1 MNTLTCAGI
10 RATGYP
16 SGDNPGSILPRHDEQ
31 GSLCCCFPFLRKLF
45 SPSAYP
51 RQISAS
57 TSQGGPPAT
66 ETRQRRIS
74 VLSAPISVD
83 ASTIGNLPKKLV
95 QEHRETAA
103 ALSQLLNIRIL
114 RLIQSGAQG
123 AIYQGVDDGNGEFA
137 IKIMTGSVRFRR
149 ELSGLILPEHP
160 NIATVFHLLLYD
172 PDYERYLTISKEK
185 AHLLY
190 RFDPTLRLRAVVSQ
204 LVPGRDLGEALSR
217 WVSPGPRLAMVIVG
231 QLVQALKHCH
241 ANNVLHRDL
250 KPENVLLSPNG
261 EVRLVDF
268 GLADQLHPNGR
279 RYSVIGSPSYVAP
292 EIIYDSNN
300 RFNRLGHSFPLDA
313 WGLGVVLCIALT
325 GTSLDHLLRHKSDKK
340 ILRKVA
346 REGIPNLQH
355 CIYPARLAEMD
366 DQQKKELFFNAVP
379 LRARTEPCLPG
390 LLELVVGLTR
400 KSPPKRLTLAEVEQQ
415 LQQEPLSSVDWHET
429 VEMLQLSRLPATV
442 SVNHAYSNTDC
453 HQSV

>member
-1 MNTLTCAGI
+1 MNNLTCAGI
-10 RATGYP
+10 RAGGYP
-16 SGDNPGSILPRHDEQ
+16 SGDGPASTLPLRDEQ
-31 GSLCCCFPFLRKLF
+31 KCHCCCFPFLRKLF
-45 SPSAYP
+45 LPSAHS

-57 TSQGGPPAT
+57 TSQGWPPAT

-74 VLSAPISVD
+74 VLSAPISAD
-83 ASTIGNLPKKLV
+83 AATISNLPKKLV
-95 QEHRETAA
+95 PEHRETAV

-123 AIYQGVDDGNGEFA
+123 SIYQGVDDGNGEFA
-137 IKIMTGSVRFRR
+137 IKIMIGPMRFRR

-172 PDYERYLTISKEK
+172 PDYERYLTVSKEK

-190 RFDPTLRLRAVVSQ
+190 GFDPALQLRAVVSQ

-241 ANNVLHRDL
+241 DNNVLHRDL

-279 RYSVIGSPSYVAP
+279 RYSVLGSPSYVAP
-292 EIIYDSNN
+292 EVVYDSNH

>member
-1 MNTLTCAGI
+1 MNNLTCAGI
-10 RATGYP
+10 RAAGYP
-16 SGDNPGSILPRHDEQ
+16 SGDNPAGILPRHDEQ
-31 GSLCCCFPFLRKLF
+31 KRFCCCFPFLRKLF
-45 SPSAYP
+45 SPSAHP
-51 RQISAS
+51 RQISES
-57 TSQGGPPAT
+57 TSQEGPPAT

-74 VLSAPISVD
+74 VLSAPISAD
-83 ASTIGNLPKKLV
+83 PATISNLPEKLAAG
-95 QEHRETAA
+95 HRETAA
-103 ALSQLLNIRIL
+103 ALSKLLHIRIL

-123 AIYQGVDDGNGEFA
+123 SIYQGVDDSNGEFA

-172 PDYERYLTISKEK
+172 PDYERHLTVSKEK
-185 AHLLY
+185 AHLMY
-190 RFDPTLRLRAVVSQ
+190 RFDPTLQLRAVVSQ
-204 LVPGRDLGEALSR
+204 LVPGRDLGEALSY

-279 RYSVIGSPSYVAP
+279 RYSVLGSPSYVAP
-292 EIIYDSNN
+292 EIIYDSEH
-300 RFNRLGHSFPLDA
+300 RFNRLGHSFSLDA

-325 GTSLDHLLRHKSDKK
+325 GTSLDRLLRKKGDTK
-340 ILRKVA
+340 ILRRAA
-346 REGIPNLQH
+346 RGGISNLQH
-355 CIYPARLAEMD
+355 CIYPVRLAEMD
-366 DQQKKELFFNAVP
+366 DQQKKELFFNTVP
-379 LRARTEPCLPG
+379 VRARMEPGLSE

-400 KSPPKRLTLAEVEQQ
+400 KSPPMRLTLAEVEQK
-415 LQQEPLSSVDWHET
+415 LQQEPFSSVNWHEN
-429 VEMLQLSRLPATV
+429 VEILQLSRIPATV
-442 SVNHAYSNTDC
+442 SVSHAYSNANY